1 MAKEDILQVFTDF
14 HDKGMFEH
22 STNGTFVALIP
33 KNVGALEV
41 KDLGQLV

>member
-1 MAKEDILQVFTDF
+1 MAKEDTLQVFIDF
-14 HDKGMFEH
+14 HDKGMLEH
-22 STNGTFVALIP
+22 GTNGTVVALIP